1 MIMGPLRSPSAS
13 SQGPARAAGFP
24 PVPPLRPPAPVGSG
38 SFSEPPPASCSP
50 PSQGRR
56 RRAGCGGEAGC
67 CAKAAAAAA
76 AAAAASE
83 RRSAPPRQL
92 CATAAPPA
100 AQEQPGSHCLPGGAD
115 EPRAGARA
123 PGAGTAGKRG
133 WAGRSARRGPRGL
146 GARRRH
152 CACSRQRRVGWGL
165 RRPTGVCGEGGHP
178 AKGFTWSRSAPPQHR
193 RGCNRGNGPGC

>member
-1 MIMGPLRSPSAS
+1 MVGPLRSPSAS

-24 PVPPLRPPAPVGSG
+24 PAPPLRPPAPVGSG
-38 SFSEPPPASCSP
+38 SFSAPLPASCSP

-76 AAAAASE
+76 AAAAE
-83 RRSAPPRQL
+83 RRSAPPRPL

-123 PGAGTAGKRG
+123 PGAGTAGERG
-133 WAGRSARRGPRGL
+133 GSERAPRTPGTWGPPEALRMLAAEEPGHGALPAHWGVRG
-146 GARRRH
+146 
-152 CACSRQRRVGWGL
+152 
-165 RRPTGVCGEGGHP
+165 RRPPRQGFYFDSQRPIP
-178 AKGFTWSRSAPPQHR
+178 A
-193 RGCNRGNGPGC
+193 PGRW